1 MFEAKRL
8 YRSRKD
14 RKLGGVCGGIA
25 EYLNVDSTVIRI
37 LWILFAIAYGIG
49 ILAYFI
55 CWLIIPEKPILKPE
69 GEMIYCTKCGARN
82 GRDAKFC
89 VNCGAALLTVEK
101 G

>member
-8 YRSRKD
+8 YRSRED

-37 LWILFAIAYGIG
+37 LWILFAIAYGSG
-49 ILAYFI
+49 ILAYLI
-55 CWLIIPEKPILKPE
+55 CWLIISEKPVLKPE
-69 GEMIYCTKCGARN
+69 GEMIYCTKCGTRN

-89 VNCGAALLTVEK
+89 VNCGAALLTVER

>member
-8 YRSRKD
+8 YRSRED

-37 LWILFAIAYGIG
+37 LWILFAIAYGSG
-49 ILAYFI
+49 ILAYLI
-55 CWLIIPEKPILKPE
+55 CWLIISEKPVLKPE
-69 GEMIYCTKCGARN
+69 GEMIYCTKCGTRN

-89 VNCGAALLTVEK
+89 VNCGASLLTVER